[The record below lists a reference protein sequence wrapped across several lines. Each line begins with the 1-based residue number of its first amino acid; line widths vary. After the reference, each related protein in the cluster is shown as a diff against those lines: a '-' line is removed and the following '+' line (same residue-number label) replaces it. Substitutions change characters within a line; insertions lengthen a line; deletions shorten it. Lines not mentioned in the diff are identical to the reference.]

1 MNKKGRIFV
10 ISSPSG
16 GGKTTVALRV
26 LSKTDGLVRSISMT
40 TRAPRPGE
48 KNGADYFFVSK
59 EEFEKIKQGGGFL
72 ESAEVFGR
80 QYGTPRK
87 FVEAEL
93 ARGKDVL
100 LVIDV
105 QGGLQVK
112 RNCPDAEL
120 IFIDPPSLEELER
133 RLRERKTD
141 SEESIQTRLN
151 MAREELADVVHYDH
165 VVQNHQDVELAVKDT
180 MNIIRKAR
188 AGKA

>member
-1 MNKKGRIFV
+1 M

-26 LSKTDGLVRSISMT
+26 LAKTDGLVRSISMT

-59 EEFEKIKQGGGFL
+59 EEFEKIKRTDGFL

-165 VVQNHQDVELAVKDT
+165 VVQNHEDIELAVKDT
-180 MNIIRKAR
+180 MDIIRKAR